1 MKKRA
6 EIAVALALLGA
17 ASALCLKLMK
27 KAGEWLDEDQRK
39 LDEAEETEAVRQGET
54 VEEEATEED
63 FAD

>member
-6 EIAVALALLGA
+6 EVAIALALLGA

-27 KAGEWLDEDQRK
+27 KAGEWLDEEQRK
-39 LDEAEETEAVRQGET
+39 RDA
-54 VEEEATEED
+54 EEATEED

>member
-39 LDEAEETEAVRQGET
+39 LDEAEEAGEANEEKP

>member
-1 MKKRA
+1 MKKRG
-6 EIAVALALLGA
+6 EIAIALALLGA

-39 LDEAEETEAVRQGET
+39 LDE
-54 VEEEATEED
+54 EEATEED

>member
-1 MKKRA
+1 MLKKRG

-17 ASALCLKLMK
+17 ASTLCLKLMK

-39 LDEAEETEAVRQGET
+39 AEKIWENEEETPY
-54 VEEEATEED
+54 EEEATEED